1 MKKDLDRMKLKSDA
15 EVLERQEAINKKND
29 ELTMLANELEKY
41 DQAVKDAKAKR
52 NQNSDEIKAKESKRD
67 DAQRQLDTKV
77 REMRNEYERKVE
89 EQRQKQAEWEL
100 EKKRLEDEKETSWGN
115 ALRKGK
121 EVERSWRWWQD
132 QVNQA
137 YAWKEQA
144 WRIHCDAGFFD
155 KFPTWLKFQEA
166 NAGLEQIK
174 ARRDA
179 QNEILKLAREIVS
192 SPAFRKIEYGI
203 NDAVRE
209 INNGYIQ
216 EMSRDERAELDRQIR
231 QLNELRE
238 KSKELEANLRM
249 AIDALEKSK
258 GRITNQEREVQTRIL
273 TLEKEIELKPFED
286 AYRNKK
292 NDHDTVAAQVQVI
305 QQTLKDIGNGVNAET
320 KAAKQVVEALKKATP
335 RITLIVVKAS
345 TGQHRGIRQE

>member
-1 MKKDLDRMKLKSDA
+1 M
-15 EVLERQEAINKKND
+15 
-29 ELTMLANELEKY
+29 
-41 DQAVKDAKAKR
+41 
-52 NQNSDEIKAKESKRD
+52 
-67 DAQRQLDTKV
+67 
-77 REMRNEYERKVE
+77 
-89 EQRQKQAEWEL
+89 
-100 EKKRLEDEKETSWGN
+100 
-115 ALRKGK
+115 
-121 EVERSWRWWQD
+121 
-132 QVNQA
+132 
-137 YAWKEQA
+137 
-144 WRIHCDAGFFD
+144 
-155 KFPTWLKFQEA
+155 KFQEA
-166 NAGLEQIK
+166 NVGLEQIK

-192 SPAFRKIEYGI
+192 SPAFRQIEYGI

-209 INNGYIQ
+209 INKFGRALDSLTRNGVYGYIQ

-249 AIDALEKSK
+249 AIDALEKNK

-292 NDHDTVAAQVQVI
+292 NDHDRVAAQVQVI
-305 QQTLKDIGNGVNAET
+305 QKTLKDIRNGVNAET

-345 TGQHRGIRQE
+345 TEVFAKNEPLVFSVDVAWAGETKRYEVTWTPGSNPADLYKNVADKVIGFR

>member
-1 MKKDLDRMKLKSDA
+1 
-15 EVLERQEAINKKND
+15 
-29 ELTMLANELEKY
+29 
-41 DQAVKDAKAKR
+41 
-52 NQNSDEIKAKESKRD
+52 
-67 DAQRQLDTKV
+67 
-77 REMRNEYERKVE
+77 
-89 EQRQKQAEWEL
+89 
-100 EKKRLEDEKETSWGN
+100 
-115 ALRKGK
+115 
-121 EVERSWRWWQD
+121 
-132 QVNQA
+132 
-137 YAWKEQA
+137 
-144 WRIHCDAGFFD
+144 
-155 KFPTWLKFQEA
+155 LKFQEA
-166 NAGLEQIK
+166 NVGLEQIK

-192 SPAFRKIEYGI
+192 SPAFRQIEYGI

-209 INNGYIQ
+209 INKFGRALDSLTRNGVYGYIQ

-249 AIDALEKSK
+249 AIDALEKNK

-292 NDHDTVAAQVQVI
+292 NDHDRVAAQVQVI
-305 QQTLKDIGNGVNAET
+305 QKTLKDIRNGVNAET

-345 TGQHRGIRQE
+345 TEVFAKNEPLVFSVDVAWAGETKRYEVTWTSGSNPADLYKNVADKVIGFR